1 MLFYLVY
8 VFTYCMGKVK
18 TGYRMAATTMTIVVA
33 FSLTADWDEK
43 KGIFFVQQEGKANIL
58 RFRRQSVID
67 IIMNCCVFTY
77 KSKYRSRCKY
87 VYIYLLSVCVLLNVI
102 IVIRSLFYCHSFCRS
117 SIHFYLF
124 ILFYWRYRCCC
135 CCCWRWRRK
144 TATKTALINTIILP
158 IVFHDVV
165 GSCNIQ
171 TYIMF
176 RNKKGRKVANNK
188 SETWPRK
195 WG

>member
-8 VFTYCMGKVK
+8 VFSYCMGKVK
-18 TGYRMAATTMTIVVA
+18 TGYRMAATTVTIVVA

-87 VYIYLLSVCVLLNVI
+87 VYIFLLCVCEILNFI
-102 IVIRSLFYCHSFCRS
+102 IVIHSLFYLRSFYRS

-124 ILFYWRYRCCC
+124 ILFY
-135 CCCWRWRRK
+135 
-144 TATKTALINTIILP
+144 
-158 IVFHDVV
+158 
-165 GSCNIQ
+165 
-171 TYIMF
+171 
-176 RNKKGRKVANNK
+176 
-188 SETWPRK
+188 
-195 WG
+195 